1 VKYIISISIILLSSL
16 NFLIQG
22 QTSQFQVF
30 SVEEGLPQ
38 SQVYAILMDHNNS
51 VWVGTKGGGVSVF
64 DGAKFRV
71 FNHKDGL
78 TDDKIFSLFQ
88 DNDKLIWIGT
98 GKGLYTYNG
107 LEFTKV
113 ELEPSRNFV
122 VSSITQDKENRI
134 WVATNVGLYFRE
146 NNKWISYSE
155 KYKVLQIDVSCLFL
169 DGNGTIWAGNDD
181 GLFELQENGYQHTSH
196 KNGLTSNKVRC
207 IKEVNGHLLVGTYG
221 GGLNARINGVWY
233 VLGSDKEI
241 INDVFVDNKDQVWLA
256 THNNGV
262 VRIKTSSNQIDYL
275 NTSDGLSTNH
285 TRVIK
290 QDNWGN
296 IWIGTSGGG
305 LNRMFTPVFEH
316 FNKSNGFKGNM
327 FYALAK
333 SSDGGV
339 WTSTNNNGFTKV
351 WDDSIRVYDGENGF
365 RDVKCKALFED
376 SQQVLWIGTEGSGVF
391 AHYNNQFFQINGD
404 DGLADNWIREI
415 TQDQQGNIW
424 IATVSGVSKITYDT
438 TFNNFNITIK
448 DFSNHNGL
456 PDDRINCIK
465 VDKDNKVWFG
475 CQSGHIGYF
484 LDDNI
489 FATESDRK
497 LIKSPVKS
505 IDFDMQGR
513 IWLATEGNGVF
524 YGDLND
530 QFVSYRNIGVE
541 EGLNNGNVYLIKVDG
556 QGHVWA
562 GAGSGVDEIALSD
575 ANEILFVKHFSKN
588 EGFLGGE
595 TCSNAATIDFQGR
608 VWLGTLDGL
617 NRYSSSTSFKNKI
630 APIIY
635 LEDISIFYES
645 ILNTELKKEIKPW
658 FEIDKTLQLSHT
670 QNHLS
675 FHFNANNL
683 INPDKVQFQYQLV
696 GFDNDW
702 SPINSRKEATYSN
715 LPSGS
720 YVFKVKGVNEDGF
733 WSEELSVSIEV
744 DTPYWMT
751 FWFAALVLSVGIGL
765 MLLFVLLIFRRYR
778 RRNKEEKERLKVER
792 NMLEL
797 EQKTLRLQMNP
808 HFIFNAM
815 NTVQALIAKND
826 TKQARYYLAKFSKLM
841 RKILDNSRHSFIS
854 LQDEI
859 DALES
864 YLNLEKLSGDVP
876 FEYEFKVDEKITT
889 DVYGIPPLILQP
901 FTENSIVHGLKEIDH
916 EGKITISFE
925 LFDDYI
931 ECKVID
937 NGRGRAIASEVRHQK
952 SSYHKSTAL
961 LLTQER
967 LAMLNTE
974 HNYKSFEVIDLKAP
988 TGTEVIVRIP
998 KIEIY

>member
-1 VKYIISISIILLSSL
+1 MKYVFYISTLVISFLFTQ
-16 NFLIQG
+16 NFG
-22 QTSQFQVF
+22 QSSQFQVY

-38 SQVYAILMDHNNS
+38 SQVYALLMDHNNS

-64 DGAKFRV
+64 DGAKFKV

-78 TDDKIFSLFQ
+78 TDDKVFALYQ
-88 DNDKLIWIGT
+88 DVKRNIWIGT
-98 GKGLYTYNG
+98 GRGLFIYNG
-107 LEFTKV
+107 LDFTKV
-113 ELEPSRNFV
+113 DLEPGKRYV
-122 VSSITQDKENRI
+122 VSSIIQDMDHRI
-134 WVATNVGLYFRE
+134 WVATNIGLYYQDGDIWKSFSKE
-146 NNKWISYSE
+146 QG
-155 KYKVLQIDVSCLFL
+155 VLGIDVSCLFL
-169 DGNGTIWAGNDD
+169 DSKGQLWAGNDE
-181 GLFELQENGYQHTSH
+181 GLFELTLTGYKHIAH
-196 KNGLTSNKVRC
+196 KDGLTSNKVRC
-207 IKEVNGHLLVGTYG
+207 VKEVNGHLLVGTYG
-221 GGLNARINGVWY
+221 GGLNARIGGKWY
-233 VLGSDKEI
+233 VVGSDKEI
-241 INDVFVDNKDQVWLA
+241 INDVFVDRKDNVWLA

-262 VRIKTSSNQIDYL
+262 VRIRLDNNQIEYL
-275 NTSDGLSTNH
+275 NTKDGLSTNH

-290 QDNWGN
+290 QDKWGN

-316 FNKSNGFKGNM
+316 YNKSDGFKGNM

-339 WTSTNNNGFTKV
+339 WTATNNNGFTKV
-351 WDDSIRVYDGENGF
+351 WEDSIEVFDSKNGF

-376 SQQVLWIGTEGSGVF
+376 NRGVLWIGTEGSGVYAF
-391 AHYNNQFFQINGD
+391 FDNQFVHIDGD
-404 DGLADNWIREI
+404 DGLADNWIREF
-415 TQDQQGNIW
+415 TQDQNGHIW
-424 IATVSGVSKITYDT
+424 IATVSGVSKLTYET
-438 TFNNFNITIK
+438 TLGSFNFQIK
-448 DFSNHNGL
+448 DFSKYSGL

-465 VDKDNKVWFG
+465 VDENNKVWFG

-489 FATESDRK
+489 FATVSDRK

-505 IDFDMQGR
+505 IDFDMHER

-524 YGDLND
+524 YAHLDD
-530 QFVSYRNIGVE
+530 QFVSFRNIGTE
-541 EGLNNGNVYLIKVDG
+541 EGLNNSNVYLLKVDL

-575 ANEILFVKHFSKN
+575 TDDILFIKHFAKN

-595 TCSNAATIDFQGR
+595 TCSNAATIDNQGN

-617 NRYSSSTSFKNKI
+617 NRYSSSVSFKNNV
-630 APIIY
+630 APIVY

-645 ILNTELKKEIKPW
+645 ILNTPLKSSIKPW
-658 FEIDKTLQLSHT
+658 FEIEHSLSLDHT

-702 SPINSRKEATYSN
+702 SPVNSRKEATYSN

-720 YVFKVKGVNEDGF
+720 YLFKVKGVNEDDV
-733 WSEELSVSIEV
+733 WSEELHVSIEV
-744 DTPYWMT
+744 ETPYWMT
-751 FWFAALVLSVGIGL
+751 FWFAALIFSLGIGFIL
-765 MLLFVLLIFRRYR
+765 IIVLLIFRRYR

-841 RKILDNSRHSFIS
+841 RKILDNSRHAFIS

-859 DALES
+859 EALDS
-864 YLNLEKLSGDVP
+864 YLNLEKLSGDAL
-876 FEYEFKVDEKITT
+876 FEYEFVVDENITT

-901 FTENSIVHGLKEIDH
+901 FAENSIVHGLKEIER
-916 EGKITISFE
+916 EGKITISFN

-931 ECKVID
+931 ECKVTD
-937 NGRGRAIASEVRHQK
+937 NGRGRAVASEVRHQK

-961 LLTQER
+961 VLTQER

-974 HNYKSFEVIDLKAP
+974 HSYKSFEVIDLVNP
-988 TGTEVIVRIP
+988 TGTVVIVRIP

>member
-1 VKYIISISIILLSSL
+1 MKHVFLISI
-16 NFLIQG
+16 LIWLTLITSVWG

-64 DGAKFRV
+64 DGAKFKV

-78 TDDKIFSLFQ
+78 ADDKIFALYQ
-88 DNDKLIWIGT
+88 DSERLIWIGT

-107 LEFTKV
+107 IEFNKV
-113 ELEPSRNFV
+113 GLEPEKSFV
-122 VSSITQDKENRI
+122 VSSIIQDDKGRV
-134 WVATNVGLYFRE
+134 WVATNIGLYFLE
-146 NNKWISYSE
+146 NEQWRSYSKE
-155 KYKVLQIDVSCLFL
+155 NAVLEIDVSCLFV
-169 DGNGTIWAGNDD
+169 DSKGTLWSGNDD
-181 GLFELQENGYQHTSH
+181 GLFEINENGYKHTSH
-196 KNGLTSNKVRC
+196 KDGLTSNKIRC

-221 GGLNARINGVWY
+221 GGLNTKINGQWY
-233 VLGSDKEI
+233 VVGSDKEI

-262 VRIKTSSNQIDYL
+262 VKINTNSNKISYL
-275 NTSDGLSTNH
+275 NTTDGLSTNH

-316 FNKSNGFKGNM
+316 YNKSNGFKGNM

-351 WDDSIRVYDGENGF
+351 WEDSIKVFDGSNGF
-365 RDVKCKALFED
+365 KDVKCKALFED
-376 SQQVLWIGTEGSGVF
+376 NKGVLWIGTEGSGVYANF
-391 AHYNNQFFQINGD
+391 KNEYININGD

-424 IATVSGVSKITYDT
+424 IATVSGVSKINYDT
-438 TFNNFNITIK
+438 IAGKFNFSIK

-475 CQSGHIGYF
+475 CQSGHVGYF

-489 FATESDRK
+489 FASETDRD
-497 LIKSPVKS
+497 LVKSPVKS
-505 IDFDMQGR
+505 IDFDMQDR

-524 YGDLND
+524 FGNLND
-530 QFVSYRNIGVE
+530 QFVNFRNIGIE
-541 EGLNNGNVYLIKVDG
+541 DGLNNSNVYLIKVDG

-562 GAGSGVDEIALSD
+562 GAGSGVDEIALNKTND
-575 ANEILFVKHFSKN
+575 ILFIKHFAKN

-595 TCSNAATIDFQGR
+595 TCSNAATVDQQGS

-617 NRYSSSTSFKNKI
+617 NKYSSSTSFKNKI
-630 APIIY
+630 APIVY

-645 ILNTELKKEIKPW
+645 ILNTPLKDEIKPW
-658 FEIDKTLQLSHT
+658 FEIDKALHLSHT

-683 INPDKVQFQYQLV
+683 INPEKVQFQYQLV
-696 GFDNDW
+696 GFDSDW

-720 YVFKVKGVNEDGF
+720 YEFVVKGVNEDGV
-733 WSEELSVSIEV
+733 WSEELIVFIEV
-744 DTPYWMT
+744 DTPYWKT
-751 FWFAALVLSVGIGL
+751 FWFAALVFSFGVGLIL
-765 MLLFVLLIFRRYR
+765 FFVLLIFRRYR

-826 TKQARYYLAKFSKLM
+826 NKQARYYLAKFSKLM

-859 DALES
+859 EALES

-901 FTENSIVHGLKEIDH
+901 FAENSIVHGLREIDYQ
-916 EGKITISFE
+916 GKITISFE
-925 LFDDYI
+925 LYDDYI

-937 NGRGRAIASEVRHQK
+937 NGRGRAVASEIRHQK

-961 LLTQER
+961 VLTQER

-974 HNYKSFEVIDLKAP
+974 HNYKSFEVVDLVDP
-988 TGTEVIVRIP
+988 TGTVVIVRIP